1 MRDHKA
7 AHCYFS
13 RLKSL
18 SRNNGAALL
27 TAMLTVALIASLAT
41 GALWQQWRDVEIEAA
56 ERSRAQSIWVLTGA
70 LDWARLILREDARTG
85 GADHLGEPWAVPLAE
100 ARLSTFLAVDKNTT
114 SADEASVLPQVFL
127 SGQIVDLQSRLN
139 VINLVDGGKVSEP
152 AQAAFGR
159 LFEGLGLAPA
169 ELDVLASNLKL
180 ALDPAASA
188 QAPLMP
194 QRIAQLGWLGLSPAS
209 ITALQPYITLLPVRT
224 PVNLNTAA
232 ALVLFASIPKLDMAQ
247 AERMV
252 TSRQSAQFLTLGD
265 ARKLIGEPIDRIS
278 ELQHSVNSR
287 FFEVR
292 GQLRHERSTI
302 EEYSVV
308 ERNGQDVKTLWR
320 DRGSLPPLPPATLQ

>member
-1 MRDHKA
+1 LDKI
-7 AHCYFS
+7 
-13 RLKSL
+13 KQQ
-18 SRNNGAALL
+18 GAALL

-56 ERSRAQSIWVLTGA
+56 ERARLQSAWVLTGA

-100 ARLSTFLAVDKNTT
+100 ARLSTFLAVDKDST

-127 SGQIVDLQSRLN
+127 SGQIVDLQSRMN
-139 VINLVDGGKVSEP
+139 VVNLMDAGKVSEP
-152 AQAAFGR
+152 AKAAFAR
-159 LFEGLGLAPA
+159 LFDALGLPPA
-169 ELDVLASNLKL
+169 ELEVLTGNLKL
-180 ALDPAASA
+180 ALDPASSL

-194 QRIAQLGWLGLSPAS
+194 QRAAQLGWLGLPTAS
-209 ITALQPYITLLPVRT
+209 VALLQPFITVLPVRT
-224 PVNLNTAA
+224 PVNLNTAS
-232 ALVLFASIPKLDMAQ
+232 ALVLFATIDKLDLAQ
-247 AERMV
+247 AEAMV
-252 TSRQSAQFLTLGD
+252 TSRQSAQFLALGD
-265 ARKLIGEPIDRIS
+265 ARKLIGEPAERIT
-278 ELQHSVNSR
+278 ELQHSVNTR

-292 GQLRHERSTI
+292 GQLRHERSII